1 MIVDDEIFYFAVG
14 CTAMF
19 IHLITKKK
27 KEKKILANV
36 HSTSFSGTCYAIKAT
51 F

>member
-1 MIVDDEIFYFAVG
+1 MIVEDEIFYFAVG

-27 KEKKILANV
+27 ENKILANV